1 MYTARLYRSWPRLF
15 LHVPLALRL
24 AICCISIPIS
34 ILLMLPGTSYLY
46 DGALMMLPIA
56 LSSWAFGKR
65 GTLINL
71 LSYLLIVSIFY
82 LTTQHSLLWS
92 WKILW
97 TILGDTL
104 AMLAVSVTVVSLRTT
119 LTMEEEMERQVLQ
132 VSEQQRQF
140 HQIKTQFI
148 INVNHELRT
157 PLAAAYGYFEMIQL
171 IMEQSST
178 LDSSTNMD
186 YIKHALRYCED
197 LRSMVNNVLDTIDI
211 DCEHEPL
218 QSKHALLVQLVRDIC
233 ESIDTVHREKQRI
246 QLMISNNLLIF
257 ANPYYVRDILYQLL
271 TNAIK
276 FSPETSP
283 IVISAE
289 LLTAS
294 NEVRISVRD
303 QGPGIPVDEM
313 PQLFNRFVR
322 LQRDIAGKVRGAGL
336 GLYICKH
343 MVEAMHG
350 HIWVENN
357 DLAEQGSCFIF
368 TLPHLNL
375 PPLVE
380 NSQHTASTLANPR
393 SVLAST
399 IEQ

>member
-1 MYTARLYRSWPRLF
+1 MYTAHLYRSWPRLF

-34 ILLMLPGTSYLY
+34 ILLMLPGISYLY

-71 LSYLLIVSIFY
+71 LSYLVIAITFY
-82 LTTQHSLLWS
+82 LATQHSLLWS
-92 WKILW
+92 WKMLW
-97 TILGDTL
+97 TMLGDTL
-104 AMLAVSVTVVSLRTT
+104 AMLAVGVTVVSLRTT

-157 PLAAAYGYFEMIQL
+157 PLAAAYGYFEMMQL
-171 IMEQSST
+171 LMEQSNT

-197 LRSMVNNVLDTIDI
+197 LRSMVNNVLDTMDI
-211 DCEHEPL
+211 DCAHKPL
-218 QSKHALLVQLVRDIC
+218 QSKHTLLVQLVRDIC
-233 ESIDTVHREKQRI
+233 ENIDTVHREKQRI

-289 LLTAS
+289 LITAS

-303 QGPGIPVDEM
+303 QGPGIPVDEI
-313 PQLFNRFVR
+313 PQLFNQFVR

-350 HIWVENN
+350 RIWVESN
-357 DLAEQGSCFIF
+357 DQAEQGSCFIF

-380 NSQHTASTLANPR
+380 NSQHSASTLADPR
-393 SVLAST
+393 SVLVST
-399 IEQ
+399 IK

>member
-1 MYTARLYRSWPRLF
+1 
-15 LHVPLALRL
+15 
-24 AICCISIPIS
+24 
-34 ILLMLPGTSYLY
+34 MLPGISYLY
-46 DGALMMLPIA
+46 DGALMMLPIV

-71 LSYLLIVSIFY
+71 LSYLVIAIIFY
-82 LTTQHSLLWS
+82 LATQHSLLWS
-92 WKILW
+92 WKMLW
-97 TILGDTL
+97 TMLGDTL
-104 AMLAVSVTVVSLRTT
+104 AMLAVGVTVVSLRTT

-157 PLAAAYGYFEMIQL
+157 PLAAAYGYFEMMQL
-171 IMEQSST
+171 LMEQSNT

-197 LRSMVNNVLDTIDI
+197 LRSMVNNVLDTMDI
-211 DCEHEPL
+211 DCAHKPL
-218 QSKHALLVQLVRDIC
+218 QSKHTLLVQLVRDIC
-233 ESIDTVHREKQRI
+233 ENIDTVHREKQRI

-271 TNAIK
+271 TNAIEC
-276 FSPETSP
+276 SPETSP

-289 LLTAS
+289 LITAS

-303 QGPGIPVDEM
+303 QGPGIPVDEI
-313 PQLFNRFVR
+313 PQLFNQFVR

-350 HIWVENN
+350 RIWVESN
-357 DLAEQGSCFIF
+357 DQAEQGSCFIF

-380 NSQHTASTLANPR
+380 NSQHSASTLADPR
-393 SVLAST
+393 SVLVST
-399 IEQ
+399 IK